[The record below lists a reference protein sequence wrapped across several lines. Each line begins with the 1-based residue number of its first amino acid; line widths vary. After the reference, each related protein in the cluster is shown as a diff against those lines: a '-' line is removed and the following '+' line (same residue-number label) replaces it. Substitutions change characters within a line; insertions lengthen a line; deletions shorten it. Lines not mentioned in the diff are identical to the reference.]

1 MDIYHCSPIPAIS
14 LFLDMYEVFQKY
26 LDDKISLTND
36 EISAIRECAIL
47 KKIRKRQYILQEGD
61 VWRYDAFIARGCL
74 RTYSIDEDGLEHVI
88 AFGIENW
95 WIGDRESLLSGQP
108 SRFNIDA
115 VEDSEVI
122 LFAHTNFDKLC
133 ASIPAFGQ
141 MVNQIIQRSFI
152 ASQNRIQAALSYTA
166 EEKYLAFIDKYAAFA
181 NRLPL
186 STIASYLGITPET
199 LSRVRKNTS
208 RKP

>member
-1 MDIYHCSPIPAIS
+1 
-14 LFLDMYEVFQKY
+14 MYEVFQQY
-26 LDDKISLTND
+26 IDDKISLTNT
-36 EISAIRECAIL
+36 EAASIREYALL

-61 VWRYDAFIARGCL
+61 VWKYDAFIAKGCL
-74 RTYSIDEDGLEHVI
+74 RTYSIDENGIEHLI
-88 AFGIENW
+88 SFGIENW

-122 LFAHTNFDKLC
+122 LFAHTNFEKLC

-141 MVNQIIQRSFI
+141 LINQILQRSFV

-166 EEKYLAFIDKYAAFA
+166 EEKYLAFIAKYPAFA

-186 STIASYLGITPET
+186 SMIASYLGITPET
-199 LSRVRKNTS
+199 LSRIRKNTT
-208 RKP
+208 RKS